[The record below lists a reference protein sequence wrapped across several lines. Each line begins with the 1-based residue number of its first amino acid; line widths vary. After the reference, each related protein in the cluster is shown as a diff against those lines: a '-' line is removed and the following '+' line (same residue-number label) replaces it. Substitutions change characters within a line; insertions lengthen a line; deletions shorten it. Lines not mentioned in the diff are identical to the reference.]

1 MFQGDMTGQHF
12 EAVLPDF
19 ILSLRDWN
27 QFKQLNRDF
36 HHVNVLAPKKWNLHL
51 KFYGPLKN
59 LKNILEKIGFI
70 IDFLKSLM
78 GRSI

>member
-1 MFQGDMTGQHF
+1 MYQGDMTGQHY

-27 QFKQLNRDF
+27 QLKQLNRDF
-36 HHVNVLAPKKWNLHL
+36 RHDNVLAPQKCNLHL
-51 KFYGPLKN
+51 KFYGPVKN
-59 LKNILEKIGFI
+59 LKKIFGKIGFI